1 MGTKETI
8 SSNTVI
14 QDYGRVQSADKREPY
29 FCVKS
34 VQRFNLFLLGLFTYI
49 LLFRIVFL
57 VAKYTLPTSAE
68 DAEAQND

>member
-1 MGTKETI
+1 
-8 SSNTVI
+8 
-14 QDYGRVQSADKREPY
+14 VQSVDKREPY

-49 LLFRIVFL
+49 LFFRIVFL
-57 VAKYTLPTSAE
+57 VVRYTLPTSPE